1 MYDVTNHDLSVTAGQ
16 CAVFGQ
22 ERLVLDMDGL
32 RDTAEG
38 CLVDG
43 AVWLLDEALEGVHPH
58 PPLRGNYHLSFIIK
72 RGGPSTEQFCAIKS
86 S

>member
-1 MYDVTNHDLSVTAGQ
+1 MASAALRAHDLSEMSGQ

-22 ERLVLDMDGL
+22 KRFVLDMDGL

-58 PPLRGNYHLSFIIK
+58 PPLRGNHHLSLI
-72 RGGPSTEQFCAIKS
+72 EQLCAIKS